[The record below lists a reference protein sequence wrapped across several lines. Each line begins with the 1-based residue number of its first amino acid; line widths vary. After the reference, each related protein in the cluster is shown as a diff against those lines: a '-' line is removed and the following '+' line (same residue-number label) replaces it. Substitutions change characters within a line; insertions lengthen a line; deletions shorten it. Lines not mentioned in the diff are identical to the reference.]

1 MLIRIC
7 DRCNRDIEYN
17 NCFKFSIIN
26 DKDPLNVARREQ
38 YDLCDSCLNDVV
50 NYLSMN
56 TNSFADSQKIQ
67 KGAEPNAAETIS
79 K

>member
-1 MLIRIC
+1 MLIRKC
-7 DRCNRDIEYN
+7 DRCNRDIEYS

-26 DKDPLNVARREQ
+26 DKDPLKVKRRGQ
-38 YDLCDSCLNDVV
+38 YDLCNSCLNDVV

-56 TNSFADSQKIQ
+56 TNPFANSQKIQ
-67 KGAEPNAAETIS
+67 KGVEPNASETIS